1 MARFLKMGVNIDMH
15 EEIEQMIRIQNV
27 TVVGA
32 GTMGHS
38 IAQVFAQG
46 GFPVQLTDKNADA
59 LPRARNLIEGNLR
72 TLVKLDLLSE
82 MEQPNILN
90 RIQTTPSL
98 EKACEGAD
106 LVIEAVFEEPRTKKE
121 LFKVLDEICLPH
133 AILASNTS
141 YLDIF
146 KFVAVKRPERLL
158 IAHWFAPPHIIPLV
172 EIVCGPQTSQETA
185 TALKALLI
193 QLGKKPIVLSK
204 FLPGF
209 IVNRLQSALR
219 FEVLYLLEHG
229 YATAEDIDEATKAS
243 FGLRIPLLGLVQS
256 MDFGGIDSLQR
267 ILRNRAYQPPEV
279 HDRSGIIDGL
289 VAQNR
294 LGVKNGK
301 GFYDYGGKS
310 AVEVMRERD
319 IKLIRLKKL
328 LQDLG

>member
-1 MARFLKMGVNIDMH
+1 MIDIH
-15 EEIEQMIRIQNV
+15 DV

-46 GFPVQLTDKNADA
+46 GLSVQLTDSNPGA
-59 LPRARNLIEGNLR
+59 LAKAKTLVEANLR
-72 TLVKLDLLSE
+72 TLTDLGLLE
-82 MEQPNILN
+82 GKEQANILQ
-90 RIQTTPSL
+90 RIETTPSL
-98 EKACEGAD
+98 EKAGDKAD
-106 LVIEAVFEEPRTKKE
+106 LIVEAVFEEPRTKKE
-121 LFKVLDEICLPH
+121 LFSRLGEICRPD

-146 KFVAVKRPERLL
+146 KFVEVKRPERLL

-172 EIVCGPQTSQETA
+172 EIVRGPQTSQEA
-185 TALKALLI
+185 VAALKSLLI

-204 FLPGF
+204 YLPGF

-219 FEVLYLLEHG
+219 FEVLHLLENG

-256 MDFGGIDSLQR
+256 MDFGGLDSLQR
-267 ILRNRAYQPPEV
+267 ILRNRAYLPPEV
-279 HDRSGIIDGL
+279 RDRSEIIDSL
-289 VAQNR
+289 VAQGR

-310 AVEVMRERD
+310 AVELMRDRD
-319 IKLIRLKKL
+319 IRLIKLKKL